1 MSLLFAVN
9 SAISSGAI
17 NRTNWASIR
26 HVSYETLTLTHLGRR
41 NTIQNQIT
49 ERTREE
55 KSKEKKKRKIK
66 NRKTEK
72 YFFEKKLYIIL
83 EKKQ

>member
-55 KSKEKKKRKIK
+55 KSKEKK

>member
-41 NTIQNQIT
+41 NTTQNHIT

-55 KSKEKKKRKIK
+55 KSIEKKIIQ
-66 NRKTEK
+66 NRKTVK
-72 YFFEKKLYIIL
+72 YFFEKKLYCIL
-83 EKKQ
+83 EEEQ

>member
-9 SAISSGAI
+9 SAFSSGAI

-41 NTIQNQIT
+41 NTIQNHIT

-55 KSKEKKKRKIK
+55 KSIEKKIIQ
-66 NRKTEK
+66 NRKTVK
-72 YFFEKKLYIIL
+72 YFFEKKLYCIL
-83 EKKQ
+83 EEEQ